1 MSEEPRR
8 VPAAARAAALLR
20 HLARTG
26 RPLAAAALARDLGLP
41 RTSVVGICDALAD
54 ERMLARMDDGRFW
67 LGSHV
72 LELAAASSATLER
85 ELAVGLLIV
94 SGANPFYAAA
104 IAAAEAE
111 LTTGGRLLV
120 RDAREDAD
128 LQREQWH
135 ELIDEGADVLIVDAV
150 DAATHEHELGLAR
163 EAGVPVIAIG
173 SRLDGVDASVTS
185 DNTQAGLLAG
195 RRLAAQ
201 LGGRG
206 RIAVL
211 DGLEKNANI
220 DRVAG
225 LREAIRDDPALTI
238 VAHEQEG
245 HDTTEAGTRMM
256 RRLLEREEG
265 IDAVF
270 TVCDPIAI
278 GAVAAL
284 EEAGASVPIVS
295 VDGRG
300 DAIDAILAG
309 GPIVAS
315 VAQEPAKILTTAI
328 ATARDLARGRR
339 TAQGA
344 HLIPVRLID
353 EHRARGY
360 ERWG

>member
-1 MSEEPRR
+1 MSEPRR

-20 HLARTG
+20 HLARAG
-26 RPLAAAALARDLGLP
+26 RPLAAAALARELDLP

-54 ERMLARMDDGRFW
+54 ERMLSRMDDGRFW

-72 LELAAASSATLER
+72 LELAAASAATLER

-120 RDAREDAD
+120 RDAAEDAGT
-128 LQREQWH
+128 QRAQWR

-150 DAATHEHELGLAR
+150 DAATHARELGLAR

-195 RRLAAQ
+195 RRIASE
-201 LGGRG
+201 LGGSG

-211 DGLEKNANI
+211 DGLAKNANI

-225 LREAIRDDPALTI
+225 LREAIRDDHDLT
-238 VAHEQEG
+238 VAAHEQEG
-245 HDTTEAGTRMM
+245 HDTTASGERMM
-256 RRLLEREEG
+256 RRLLEREER

-270 TVCDPIAI
+270 TVCDPIAM

-284 EEAGASVPIVS
+284 REAGRSVPVVS

-300 DAIDAILAG
+300 DAIDTILAG
-309 GPIVAS
+309 GPIIAS
-315 VAQEPAKILTTAI
+315 VAQEPGKILTTAI
-328 ATARDLARGRR
+328 ATARELARGRR

-344 HLIPVRLID
+344 HLIPVRMID
-353 EHRARGY
+353 AQGARGY